1 MSDRKLIIIFLFI
14 IFTLLLRD
22 APYLN
27 VFIISK
33 LWIVFILLISAIVFS
48 FIPRKTVYLWGILFL
63 LPFIALIFVLTK
75 ITIAAEVIGVIF
87 YSILW
92 FVALYKIFS
101 FMGEKEDGNK

>member
-1 MSDRKLIIIFLFI
+1 MNDRRFIIIFLLI

-27 VFIISK
+27 VFIINK
-33 LWIVFILLISAIVFS
+33 LWIVYILLIAVIVFS
-48 FIPRKTVYLWGILFL
+48 FIPKKTVYLWSTLFL
-63 LPFIALIFVLTK
+63 LPFIALIFALTK
-75 ITIAAEVIGVIF
+75 ITIAAEVIGVIL

-92 FVALYKIFS
+92 FVAIYKIFS